1 MLLHPLRGALYRSYR
16 ERLKMLLQI
25 PEEAS
30 DQSVQN
36 LIESGF
42 SASCLKKFCRI
53 TKITPKERNL
63 IISAA
68 TLKIRIAAGQ
78 HLDSDESLHLFRVA
92 HIYATAHAI
101 FGDEEK
107 TTRWLSTR
115 KNSLSGKTP
124 MELALTPQG
133 LHQVEEM
140 LIQLAEGLAL

>member
-1 MLLHPLRGALYRSYR
+1 MLLQALRAPFYRSYR
-16 ERLKMLLQI
+16 KRLKVLLQI

-30 DQSVQN
+30 DQRVQN

-42 SASCLKKFCRI
+42 SASCFKKFCKL
-53 TKITPKERNL
+53 TKITPKERHL

-68 TLKIRIAAGQ
+68 TLKIRTAAGQ
-78 HLDSDESLHLFRVA
+78 HLASDESHRLFGVA
-92 HIYATAHAI
+92 HIYATALAI

-107 TTRWLSTR
+107 ATRWLSKQ

-124 MELALTPQG
+124 MELAFAPQG
-133 LHQVEEM
+133 VQQVEEM